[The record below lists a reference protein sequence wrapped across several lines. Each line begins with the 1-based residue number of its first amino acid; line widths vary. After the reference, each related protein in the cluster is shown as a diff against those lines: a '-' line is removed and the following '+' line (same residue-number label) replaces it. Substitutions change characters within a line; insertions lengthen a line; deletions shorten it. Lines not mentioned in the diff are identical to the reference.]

1 MADGRLLV
9 LAASGFL
16 AACAPAATEAASERL
31 SPREYF
37 EQTFSG
43 RWGVDASCPEE
54 GMFRFS
60 PDHLA
65 LYERSCDV
73 IGLTRNSD
81 RMSVRTRCQEEG
93 QPMADNTH
101 TLFLVSDD
109 TIRVEDGH
117 YEWIRHACGAV
128 EAQTQGAQ

>member
-1 MADGRLLV
+1 MTRGLIIL
-9 LAASGFL
+9 LAASGLL
-16 AACAPAATEAASERL
+16 AACSQSAPQAEPERL

-43 RWGVDASCPEE
+43 RWGVDASCSEE

-65 LYERSCDV
+65 LYERSCEV